1 MEMITFLVAPFI
13 ASLVLAGI
21 HCYFGLHVVNR
32 GIIFA
37 DLSMAQMAALGTAVG
52 IFIGI
57 EQPTA
62 SYFFSLGFA
71 FLAGLLFT
79 LVRFEKEKVPQEAII
94 GIVYGVSSAAVVLL
108 FQKIPHGIEE
118 LEKIL
123 VGNILFVSW
132 HEIIKIAVI
141 YSAIGIIHY
150 LFRRKFITLSSSP
163 DKIGRKQRIFWDIIF
178 FITFAVV
185 VTSSVRLA
193 GVLLVFS
200 YLIIPSVAAMLFFH
214 SIKARLTFGWI
225 FGSLGSLIGIWFS
238 AECDFPTG
246 ASIICALA
254 ALLVLCA
261 SVNKLMLEKK

>member
-1 MEMITFLVAPFI
+1 L
-13 ASLVLAGI
+13 
-21 HCYFGLHVVNR
+21 FGLHVVNR

-57 EQPTA
+57 EQPTT

-71 FLAGLLFT
+71 FLAGLVFT

-94 GIVYGVSSAAVVLL
+94 GIVYGVSSAAVILL

-123 VGNILFVSW
+123 VGNILFVDW
-132 HEIIKIAVI
+132 NEILKIAVI
-141 YSAIGIIHY
+141 YSIIGIIHY
-150 LFRRKFITLSSSP
+150 LFQNKFIALSNSSS
-163 DKIGRKQRIFWDIIF
+163 KIDRKRRIFWDIIF
-178 FITFAVV
+178 FVTFAVV
-185 VTSSVRLA
+185 ITSSVRLA

-200 YLIIPSVAAMLFFH
+200 YLIIPSVAAMLFFQ
-214 SIKARLTFGWI
+214 SIKARLIFGWI

-254 ALLVLCA
+254 VLLVLCA
-261 SVNKLMLEKK
+261 FTRKLKTERK

>member
-1 MEMITFLVAPFI
+1 MEMISFLIAPFA

-57 EQPTA
+57 EAPAA

-79 LVRFEKEKVPQEAII
+79 LVRFEKEKVPQEAVI
-94 GIVYGVSSAAVVLL
+94 GIVYGVSSAAVILL
-108 FQKIPHGIEE
+108 FQKMPHGIEE

-123 VGNILFVSW
+123 VGNILFVDW
-132 HEIIKIAVI
+132 KEILTIALI
-141 YSAIGIIHY
+141 YSAIGAVHY
-150 LFRRKFITLSSSP
+150 IFRRRFIALSVSA
-163 DKIGRKQRIFWDIIF
+163 DGVERKQRILWDIVF
-178 FITFAVV
+178 FVTFAIV

-200 YLIIPSVAAMLFFH
+200 YLIIPSVAAMLFFQ
-214 SIKARLTFGWI
+214 SIKARLIFGWI
-225 FGSLGSLIGIWFS
+225 FGALGSLIGIWFS
-238 AECDFPTG
+238 AAFDFPTG

-254 ALLVLCA
+254 LLLVLCA
-261 SVNKLMLEKK
+261 AGRKLIPDRK

>member
-1 MEMITFLVAPFI
+1 MEMITFLLAPFV

-57 EQPTA
+57 EQPTT

-71 FLAGLLFT
+71 FLAGLVFT

-94 GIVYGVSSAAVVLL
+94 GIVYGVSSAAVILL

-123 VGNILFVSW
+123 VGNILFVDW
-132 HEIIKIAVI
+132 NEILKIAVI
-141 YSAIGIIHY
+141 YSIIGIIHY
-150 LFRRKFITLSSSP
+150 LFQNKFIALSNSSS
-163 DKIGRKQRIFWDIIF
+163 KIDRKRRIFWDIIF
-178 FITFAVV
+178 FVTFAVV
-185 VTSSVRLA
+185 ITSSVRLA

-200 YLIIPSVAAMLFFH
+200 YLIIPSVAAMLFFQ
-214 SIKARLTFGWI
+214 SIKARLIFGWI

-254 ALLVLCA
+254 VLLVLCA
-261 SVNKLMLEKK
+261 FTRKLKTERK